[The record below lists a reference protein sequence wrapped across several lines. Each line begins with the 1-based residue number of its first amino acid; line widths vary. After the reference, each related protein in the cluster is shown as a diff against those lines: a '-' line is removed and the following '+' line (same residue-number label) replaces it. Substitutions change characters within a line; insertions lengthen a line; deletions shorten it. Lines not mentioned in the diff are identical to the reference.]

1 MSFLKSLTS
10 NSNKFDKPFPHWEL
24 NNPLSE
30 EAVNEI
36 INADIA
42 NPNEHKL
49 KYDGTVS
56 YTHLTLPTTP
66 YV

>member
-10 NSNKFDKPFPHWEL
+10 NSNKFDKPFTHWEL

-30 EAVNEI
+30 EAINEI

-49 KYDGTVS
+49 EYDCLL
-56 YTHLTLPTTP
+56 YTSDAADE
-66 YV
+66 

>member
-10 NSNKFDKPFPHWEL
+10 NSNKFDKPFTHWEL

-30 EAVNEI
+30 EAINEI

-49 KYDGTVS
+49 S
-56 YTHLTLPTTP
+56 LIHI
-66 YV
+66 